1 MAQINQHVRLR
12 DKCRCFTNI
21 LSNSCHLSIRVI
33 RDLKAQYVNY
43 LVKIQIFYEV
53 DQAVDQN
60 LSFLNYISYSYYT
73 IWIPIQILKSGQ
85 VSTLNVLDYLTQ
97 WW

>member
-1 MAQINQHVRLR
+1 MAQINEHLRLR

-43 LVKIQIFYEV
+43 LVKVQKTVSVGIAIATELFPGPNFPDDQVVKIHRGGGVVFKDV
-53 DQAVDQN
+53 DDQAN
-60 LSFLNYISYSYYT
+60 G
-73 IWIPIQILKSGQ
+73 PGG
-85 VSTLNVLDYLTQ
+85 
-97 WW
+97 